1 LQKGLTTDAILNIQ
15 PRYLIVPATLS
26 STALQLVGSL
36 ADPAAGGSATT
47 GNSNTLNIYGPNGP
61 RPIQVVVEPQLDAS
75 STASW
80 YLSADPAQVD
90 TVEVSFLSGEEAP
103 VLESEWDFDR
113 DVWKY
118 KVRQTF
124 GVKAIDWRGLYKNAG

>member
-1 LQKGLTTDAILNIQ
+1 
-15 PRYLIVPATLS
+15 
-26 STALQLVGSL
+26 LQLVGSL
-36 ADPAAGGSATT
+36 ADPAVGGDTG
-47 GNSNTLNIYGPNGP
+47 GNSNTLNIYGPSGP

-75 STASW
+75 SAASW